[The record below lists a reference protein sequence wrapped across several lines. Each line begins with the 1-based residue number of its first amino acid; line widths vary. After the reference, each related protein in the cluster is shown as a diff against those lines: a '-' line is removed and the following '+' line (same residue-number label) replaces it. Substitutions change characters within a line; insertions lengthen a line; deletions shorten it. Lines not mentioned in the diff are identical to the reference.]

1 MLAVTLL
8 ARMAV
13 DLHTHSTYSDGSDEP
28 GVLVRKAASLGLA
41 AVALTDHDTVE
52 GLPEAEE
59 AADEAGI
66 ELVRGT
72 ELSCEWAS
80 GTMHLVVLFLE
91 GQRGPLQDRLEELR
105 QGRIIRNAQIV
116 ERLRGLG
123 VEITLEEVLEEAG
136 EGSVGRPHFAAVMVR
151 KGSVPDIQTAFD
163 EYLGSGRPAYVGR
176 LRFSPTEAL
185 GLARASGAVP
195 VLAHPHTLGLN
206 TRDEYSS
213 TLGWLG
219 SLGLIGVESFYTEY
233 DLQRQEDLTAMTESF
248 GLLPSGGSDYHGSYK
263 EGIELGSGRGSLL
276 VPDEVL
282 DRLRSARS
290 LL

>member
-1 MLAVTLL
+1 
-8 ARMAV
+8 MAV
-13 DLHTHSTYSDGSDEP
+13 DLHTHSTFSDGSDQP
-28 GVLVRKAASLGLA
+28 AVLVRKAADLGLA

-59 AADEAGI
+59 AAHDAGI

-72 ELSCEWAS
+72 ELSCEWPP

-91 GQRGPLQDRLEELR
+91 GQSGPLQDRLDELR
-105 QGRIIRNAQIV
+105 HGRRIRNTEIV

-123 VEITLEEVLEEAG
+123 IDITLEEVLEEAG
-136 EGSVGRPHFAAVMVR
+136 AGSVGRPHFAAVMVA
-151 KGSVPDIQTAFD
+151 KGSVQDIQTAFD
-163 EYLGSGRPAYVGR
+163 EYLGSGKPAYVGR
-176 LRFSPTEAL
+176 LRLEPRDAM

-195 VLAHPHTLGLN
+195 VLAHPHTLGHN
-206 TRDEYSS
+206 TRAEYSR
-213 TLGWLG
+213 TLGWLAN
-219 SLGLIGVESFYTEY
+219 LGLIGVESFYTEY
-233 DLQRQEDLTAMTESF
+233 DLERQEDFAAMAESF

-263 EGIELGSGRGSLL
+263 DGIELGSGRGSLL